1 MASVS
6 SESLA
11 KALEFLEPKLALAS
25 IELPKELFAVLEVL
39 DANAGLRRAL
49 TDPARDAAEKAGL
62 LAQLLHGKV
71 SADAEDTVAQLAS
84 TRWSSERDIS
94 DALETLAVTA
104 VTAVAEQQDGASGLN
119 KLEQDLFS
127 FIEVVRGNHELQR
140 ALDDAQ
146 APVEAKR
153 ALALKLVPN
162 ASQTS
167 QVLISQAVSN
177 PRGLKPAALLERF
190 VELVAKRQQRWIA
203 SVTSSV
209 ELSATQL
216 SRLETSLNKLY
227 GRQLKLNATID
238 PSLVG
243 GLVVKVGD
251 EVVDASVA
259 SRVADLRRALAS
271 YDSFG

>member
-11 KALEFLEPKLALAS
+11 KALEFLEPKLAQAS
-25 IELPKELFAVLEVL
+25 VDLPKDLFAVLEVL

-49 TDPARDAAEKAGL
+49 TDPAREAAAKAGL
-62 LAQLLHGKV
+62 LAQLLRGKV
-71 SADAEDTVAQLAS
+71 SADAEAIVAELAS
-84 TRWSSERDIS
+84 YRWSSERDIS

-104 VTAVAEQQDGASGLN
+104 VTAVAEQQDGASGLA

-127 FIEVVRGNHELQR
+127 FIEVVRSNHELQR
-140 ALDDAQ
+140 ALDEAQ
-146 APVEAKR
+146 APAEAKS

-162 ASQTS
+162 ASRTS
-167 QVLISQAVSN
+167 KVLIQQAVAA
-177 PRGLKPAALLERF
+177 PRGLKPMALVERF

-203 SVTSSV
+203 TVTSSV
-209 ELSATQL
+209 QLSETQL
-216 SRLETSLNKLY
+216 QRLQQGLNKFY
-227 GRQLKLNATID
+227 ARELNLNTSID
-238 PSLVG
+238 PKLVG

-271 YDSFG
+271 

>member
-25 IELPKELFAVLEVL
+25 LELPKELFAVLEVL

-49 TDPARDAAEKAGL
+49 TDPAREAAEKASL
-62 LAQLLHGKV
+62 LAQLLRGKV
-71 SADAEDTVAQLAS
+71 SADAESTVAQLAS

-104 VTAVAEQQDGASGLN
+104 VTAVAEQQDGASGLA

-127 FIEVVRGNHELQR
+127 FIEVVRSNHELQR

-146 APVEAKR
+146 APAEAKS

-162 ASQTS
+162 ASRTA
-167 QVLISQAVSN
+167 QVLISQAISA
-177 PRGLKPAALLERF
+177 PRGLKPIALIERF

-203 SVTSSV
+203 SVTSTV
-209 ELSATQL
+209 KLSEAQL
-216 SRLETSLNKLY
+216 ERLETSLNKVY
-227 GRQLKLNATID
+227 GRQLKLNVTTD
-238 PSLVG
+238 PSLIG

-259 SRVADLRRALAS
+259 SRVAELRRALA
-271 YDSFG
+271 G

>member
-1 MASVS
+1 MATVS

-49 TDPARDAAEKAGL
+49 TDPAREDAEKAGL
-62 LAQLLHGKV
+62 LAQLLRGKV
-71 SADAEDTVAQLAS
+71 SATAEETLAQLAS
-84 TRWSSERDIS
+84 TRWSSERGIS

-104 VTAVAEQQDGASGLN
+104 VTAVAEQQNGASGLN

-153 ALALKLVPN
+153 ALALKLVPT

-167 QVLISQAVSN
+167 QVLIAQAVSN
-177 PRGLKPAALLERF
+177 PRGLKPATLAERF

-209 ELSATQL
+209 ELSELQR
-216 SRLETSLNKLY
+216 SRLQTSLNKLY
-227 GRQLKLNATID
+227 GRQLKLNSTID
-238 PSLVG
+238 PSLIG
-243 GLVVKVGD
+243 GVVVKVGD

-259 SRVADLRRALAS
+259 SRVAHLRRTLV
-271 YDSFG
+271 G

>member
-1 MASVS
+1 
-6 SESLA
+6 
-11 KALEFLEPKLALAS
+11 
-25 IELPKELFAVLEVL
+25 
-39 DANAGLRRAL
+39 
-49 TDPARDAAEKAGL
+49 
-62 LAQLLHGKV
+62 
-71 SADAEDTVAQLAS
+71 
-84 TRWSSERDIS
+84 
-94 DALETLAVTA
+94 
-104 VTAVAEQQDGASGLN
+104 
-119 KLEQDLFS
+119 
-127 FIEVVRGNHELQR
+127 
-140 ALDDAQ
+140 LDDAQ

-177 PRGLKPAALLERF
+177 PRGLKPATLVERF

-203 SVTSSV
+203 SVISTV
-209 ELSATQL
+209 ELSEAQR

-227 GRQLKLNATID
+227 GRQLKLNTAID

-271 YDSFG
+271 

>member
-11 KALEFLEPKLALAS
+11 KALEFLEPKLAQAS
-25 IELPKELFAVLEVL
+25 IDLPKELFAVLEVL
-39 DANAGLRRAL
+39 DANAGLRRAM
-49 TDPARDAAEKAGL
+49 TDPAREVADKAGL
-62 LAQLLHGKV
+62 LAQLLRGKV
-71 SADAEDTVAQLAS
+71 SADAEATVAQLAS

-104 VTAVAEQQDGASGLN
+104 VSAVAEQQDGVTGLN

-127 FIEVVRGNHELQR
+127 FIEVVRANHELQR

-146 APVEAKR
+146 APDEAKR

-162 ASQTS
+162 ASQTA

-177 PRGLKPAALLERF
+177 PRGLKPAALVARF

-203 SVTSSV
+203 SVTSTV
-209 ELSATQL
+209 QLSEAQL

-227 GRQLKLNATID
+227 GRQLKLNATTD

-271 YDSFG
+271 